1 MRNAKRTCNRAY
13 PIQQSHVHTLWQW
26 YVPVHDNAASI
37 LRASFFYKLL
47 LLAARMQHAAETRS
61 IQRAATYNPSWL
73 RQKAVSSAA
82 NFSSQLN
89 ED

>member
-13 PIQQSHVHTLWQW
+13 PIQQSHLHTLWQW
-26 YVPVHDNAASI
+26 HVLVHNNAASI
-37 LRASFFYKLL
+37 LRASFFISCFWLRQGCNKPP
-47 LLAARMQHAAETRS
+47 ETRP

>member
-61 IQRAATYNPSWL
+61 IQRAATYIHLGCCKKLLVP
-73 RQKAVSSAA
+73 RRTVQA
-82 NFSSQLN
+82 N
-89 ED
+89 